1 MKKINTIGKIFIL
14 TFIIGI
20 IFTVSAFTTGDVNTG
35 VKITES
41 KYKSIPS
48 DLIKSINQ
56 ESFKTVAPFKQS
68 IKDNS
73 KALTEFA
80 KSASFFTLDKAL
92 LRNIIS
98 NNDNNIRLLLPL
110 SDNNNLEFELTQ
122 VNIFA
127 SGFRMKSLSGET
139 FNFKPGLYYE
149 GIIKGDNNS
158 FVSASFFD
166 DFVMILAANNDGN
179 YVLGSIKD
187 NKNKLTEDYI
197 FYNDNNLL
205 VKNNFK
211 CAADDFKMYK
221 GSVFTHTNH
230 GNGGDLTQDSIKI
243 SFVADYQ
250 MYLDN
255 NSNPSTLAAFI
266 TGLFANVR
274 ILYQR
279 EGIPVSISE
288 IKYYDGP
295 DPYQNYSDSYQIL
308 LRFGGISQ
316 DDFYGDLAHLL
327 STGHSQELGGIA
339 WINVLC
345 QSYNPGDSSGRFG
358 FSNIENN
365 YLPYPAYSWSVNVVT
380 HELGHNI
387 GSRHTHACVWPS
399 LPFGQIGAIDSCY
412 YAEGGCFTGRYPIQ
426 NGTIMSY
433 CHLGGSIS
441 LVNGFG
447 PLPGDTI
454 RYTYSLAHCLDSAL
468 FSSELPVAYNLM
480 QNYPN
485 PFNPSTTIKFALP
498 SEGFVTLVVYDI
510 TGREVA
516 RLLNN
521 KYYNAGIFTA
531 FMDAGLYK
539 LASGVYLYRLD
550 VINGNKNI
558 YSQIK
563 KMVLIK

>member
-35 VKITES
+35 VKIAES
-41 KYKSIPS
+41 KYKSIPY
-48 DLIKSINQ
+48 DLIKSLNQ

-80 KSASFFTLDKAL
+80 ISASFFTLDKTA

-98 NNDNNIRLLLPL
+98 NNDKNIRLLLPL

-127 SGFRMKSLSGET
+127 SGFNMKSMSGET
-139 FNFKPGLYYE
+139 INFKPGLYYE
-149 GIIKGDNNS
+149 GIIKDDNNS
-158 FVSASFFD
+158 FVSASFFEN
-166 DFVMILAANNDGN
+166 FVMVMASNNDGN

-187 NKNKLTEDYI
+187 NNNKLTDDYI
-197 FYNDNNLL
+197 FYNDNNLI

-211 CAADDFKMYK
+211 CAADDGKMYK
-221 GSVFTHTNH
+221 GSVFKHSSTP
-230 GNGGDLTQDSIKI
+230 GKDVLTQDSIKI

-250 MYLDN
+250 MYLDYGN
-255 NSNPSTLAAFI
+255 NLGSYI

-274 ILYQR
+274 VLYQR

-288 IKYYDGP
+288 MRVYPSP
-295 DPYQNYSDSYQIL
+295 DPYMNYSDSYQIL
-308 LRFGGISQ
+308 LEFGHEMQ
-316 DDFYGDLAHLL
+316 DTFHGDLVHLL
-327 STGHSQELGGIA
+327 STGHNQELGGIA

-358 FSNIENN
+358 FSNINN
-365 YLPYPAYSWSVNVVT
+365 DYSPFPTYSWTVEVVT

-387 GSRHTHACVWPS
+387 GSRHTHACVWPV

-412 YAEGGCFTGRYPIQ
+412 TAEGGCFNGIHTIQ

-433 CHLGGSIS
+433 CHLYGGSIS
-441 LVNGFG
+441 FVNGFG

-454 RYTYSLAHCLDSAL
+454 RYTYSLASCLDSAL
-468 FSSELPVAYNLM
+468 YSSELPVAYNLM

-516 RLLNN
+516 RLFNN
-521 KYYNAGIFTA
+521 KFYNAGLFTA

>member
-14 TFIIGI
+14 TLIIGI

-56 ESFKTVAPFKQS
+56 QSFKTVSPFKLS
-68 IKDNS
+68 NKDNS

-80 KSASFFTLDKAL
+80 KSASFFTLDKKAL
-92 LRNIIS
+92 SDIIR
-98 NNDNNIRLLLPL
+98 NNDKNIKLFLPING
-110 SDNNNLEFELTQ
+110 NNNLEFDLTQ

-127 SGFRMKSLSGET
+127 SGFRMKSMSGET

-166 DFVMILAANNDGN
+166 DFVMLMASNNDGN

-197 FYNDNNLL
+197 FYNDNNLI

-211 CAADDFKMYK
+211 CAVDDGKMYK
-221 GSVFTHTNH
+221 GSVFKHSSTAGKDVLTH
-230 GNGGDLTQDSIKI
+230 DSIKI

-255 NSNPSTLAAFI
+255 GSSYTTLAAFV
-266 TGLFANVR
+266 TGVFANVR

-279 EGIPVSISE
+279 EEIPVLLSE
-288 IKYYDGP
+288 LRTYTSP
-295 DPYQNYSDSYQIL
+295 DPYWNYSDSYQIL
-308 LRFGGISQ
+308 LNFGANTQ
-316 DDFYGDLAHLL
+316 DNFHGDLAHLL
-327 STGHSQELGGIA
+327 STGHNQVLGGIA

-345 QSYNPGDSSGRFG
+345 QSFNPGDSSGRFG

-365 YLPYPAYSWSVNVVT
+365 YSPFPTYSWTVSVVT

-387 GSRHTHACVWPS
+387 GSRHTHACVWPV

-441 LVNGFG
+441 FVNGFG

-468 FSSELPVAYNLM
+468 NSSEIPLAFNLL

-516 RLLNN
+516 KLLNN
-521 KYYNAGIFTA
+521 KYYNAGIFTTA
-531 FMDAGLYK
+531 MDAGLYK
-539 LASGVYLYRLD
+539 LASGIYLYRLD